1 MSAGDTRTAHEDAEV
16 ERVDPEK
23 IARYPAV
30 KGSTARMN
38 TDDRTVVIDF
48 RVDPAEKCYPMVPA
62 GASNDDIIL
71 GPEFEKEHADVL
83 HDTPEAI
90 I

>member
-1 MSAGDTRTAHEDAEV
+1 MFARRDRILRGLVRYRMVVTMIDDATWDGV
-16 ERVDPEK
+16 VID
-23 IARYPAV
+23 V
-30 KGSTARMN
+30 
-38 TDDRTVVIDF
+38 DDRTVVIDF

>member
-1 MSAGDTRTAHEDAEV
+1 MLGRHASSDDWEEAFAEV

-38 TDDRTVVIDF
+38 TDDRTVVI
-48 RVDPAEKCYPMVPA
+48 AH
-62 GASNDDIIL
+62 L
-71 GPEFEKEHADVL
+71 
-83 HDTPEAI
+83 
-90 I
+90 